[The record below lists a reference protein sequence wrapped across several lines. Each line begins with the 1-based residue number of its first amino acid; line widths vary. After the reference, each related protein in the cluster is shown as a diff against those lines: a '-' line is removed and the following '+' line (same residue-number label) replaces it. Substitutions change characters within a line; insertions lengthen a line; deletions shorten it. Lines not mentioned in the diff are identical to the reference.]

1 MVLNFIPPFDME
13 AHGACGYDYVEVSS
27 QQGSMSDRA
36 CWLVLSG
43 RSSDH
48 KNVMYP
54 SNLINEIKKKN
65 Y

>member
-27 QQGSMSDRA
+27 QLGSMSDRA

-54 SNLINEIKKKN
+54 TNLINEMK
-65 Y
+65 